1 MSPFDTWRA
10 VLPPDRIQV
19 HLLDQARPPLTKDG
33 RVIVVGKADSSAMRK
48 RGGRRLTPDLQLE
61 PDMFGDACVSGL
73 VEDWIVPMV
82 VERIIQD
89 ILKPP
94 SNTEE

>member
-1 MSPFDTWRA
+1 M
-10 VLPPDRIQV
+10 LPPDHRSMLPAEPGHGMV
-19 HLLDQARPPLTKDG
+19 L
-33 RVIVVGKADSSAMRK
+33 GKADSGTKRK
-48 RGGRRLTPDLQLE
+48 RGGRRLAPDLQLE
-61 PDMFGDACVSGL
+61 PGMFGDACVSGL